1 MTPGV
6 SGHPRDVRA
15 VVFAHGLTETWIPTL
30 VSLRASLPHVPIIVG
45 APGHEA
51 RQDLAPFADVLVE
64 VDSAAALIERIYL
77 ETEAHLLVVAAPSI
91 FPPALLERARGLVT
105 DDLRCSSVSFLSN
118 VGDFA
123 SFPHPGEVSI
133 HRVGNLDEHG
143 ATSLLR
149 QEPEGL
155 EAVPI
160 PYPVGP
166 AVLLSAQGLSMVR
179 PFPQHDGRLILE
191 LADFGASARSRG
203 MLDLLEPSTFVTR
216 PLDLP
221 GDQPLHAGLTKQ
233 DRRWLEERHRGI
245 TTLLESPHEANS
257 ALNEALLMARVSLTG
272 LRLIVDGTCLMPQEM
287 GHQVTFLAMLTA
299 LAEREDVSY
308 LGVLLNGPAP
318 SYAREALSHPK
329 VDAKVAPFGTLEG
342 FPSVDVV
349 LRPFQVTEGVDLS
362 GWRGKGRRL
371 ALTIHDVIAFQ
382 IGDYF
387 SSPAS
392 WQAHRSAT
400 RRGASAVD
408 GVIAISQDTKDQIL
422 LERLGVDAS
431 RIFIIPNGVGHLSG
445 DEPAVEPAELLSRGF
460 SGEPFLL
467 VLGTNYSHK
476 NRDLAIDVTRELRRR
491 GFTLTLIMAGA
502 HVGTGSSRIAE
513 ARRWEPD
520 EPVIIIPDVSSLERN
535 WLLRHASVVL
545 YPTGA
550 EGFGLV
556 PHEAAAFG
564 TPTVMVPIPAL
575 AERLASLPVLARDWS
590 VNAFAD
596 ATAALLED
604 PALAARS
611 VREIKA
617 SLPSYDWDH
626 NAEQLIAAFKNLLA
640 RPPVAR
646 I

>member
-1 MTPGV
+1 
-6 SGHPRDVRA
+6 
-15 VVFAHGLTETWIPTL
+15 
-30 VSLRASLPHVPIIVG
+30 LRTALAEVPIIVG
-45 APGHEA
+45 APSREV
-51 RQDLAPFADVLVE
+51 RFELADFADVLME
-64 VDSAAALIERIYL
+64 VDSAAALIERVYA

-91 FPPALLERARGLVT
+91 FPHHVLERALALVT

-133 HRVGNLDEHG
+133 HRVGILDEQA

-149 QEPEGL
+149 AEPQGL

-179 PFPQHDGRLILE
+179 PFPHHDGRLTLE
-191 LADFGASARSRG
+191 LADFGASARAKG

-221 GDQPLHAGLTKQ
+221 GEQPRHAGLTPE
-233 DRRWLEERHRGI
+233 DRRWLEDRHRGVTSLI
-245 TTLLESPHEANS
+245 ESPLEEHS

-272 LRLIVDGTCLMPQEM
+272 LRLILDGTCLMPQEM
-287 GHQVTFLAMLTA
+287 GHQVTFLALLTA
-299 LAEREDVSY
+299 LAERPDVSY
-308 LGVLLNGPAP
+308 LGVLLNEPAP
-318 SYAREALSHPK
+318 DYARQALSHPK
-329 VDAKVAPFGTLEG
+329 VDAKVAPFATLEG
-342 FPSVDVV
+342 FPMVDVV
-349 LRPFQVTEGVDLS
+349 HRPFQVTEGVDLS
-362 GWRGKGRRL
+362 GWRSKGRRL
-371 ALTIHDVIAFQ
+371 ALTIHDIIAFQ

-387 SSPAS
+387 SSPSS
-392 WQAHRSAT
+392 WQGHRAAT
-400 RRGASAVD
+400 RRGASVVD
-408 GVIAISQDTKDQIL
+408 GVVAISEDTKDQIL

-431 RIFIIPNGVGHLSG
+431 RIFVIPNGVGHLSG

-476 NRDLAIDVTRELRRR
+476 NRDLAIDVTRELRHR
-491 GFTLTLIMAGA
+491 GFKLSLVMAGA
-502 HVGTGSSRIAE
+502 HVGNGSSRVAE
-513 ARRWEPD
+513 ARRWVSD
-520 EPVIIIPDVSSLERN
+520 EPVISIPDVSSLERN

-575 AERLASLPVLARDWS
+575 AERLSTLPVLARDWS
-590 VNAFAD
+590 VKAFAD
-596 ATAALLED
+596 ATEALLAD
-604 PALAARS
+604 PALAART

-617 SLPSYDWDH
+617 SLPSYDWDRS
-626 NAEQLIAAFKNLLA
+626 AEQLIEAFKSLLA